1 MPNDARGTA
10 PHSQGKRPNL
20 PQGKRSNRPQG
31 NRPNPPQRDYPLP
44 LKILGTIVAV
54 FVAIGSAIGGFFSRL
69 FGGGRNRQI
78 FASRNHMGGIR
89 RGGGHVSTYRGGRSW
104 SRGYQGSTLRLSVVL
119 KTALAGAGALT
130 LLSTVFFVSNAG
142 MGASAET
149 PLLNMQTETAAQVP
163 LSTPREQWSKG
174 SLPYLYQTDPA
185 WSAKPYGGGTV
196 ALNGCGPTCL
206 TMVYIYLT
214 GNTDINPA
222 DMCAFAD
229 ENNFAP
235 TGATERAFMTDGAA
249 MLGITGHNL
258 SVTSSEVAS
267 ILAAGEPVICVVRP
281 GDFTSVGHFI
291 VLYGIDDNNMVNI
304 HDPNSSYV
312 SAQKWDLNL
321 VLSQTNACWS
331 FSA

>member
-1 MPNDARGTA
+1 M
-10 PHSQGKRPNL
+10 
-20 PQGKRSNRPQG
+20 
-31 NRPNPPQRDYPLP
+31 
-44 LKILGTIVAV
+44 ILGAIVAV
-54 FVAIGSAIGGFFSRL
+54 FAAIGSAIGGFFSRL

-78 FASRNHMGGIR
+78 FSSRSHMGSIR
-89 RGGGHVSTYRGGRSW
+89 RGGGHVSTYSGGHSW
-104 SRGYQGSTLRLSVVL
+104 SRGYRGQTLRLPVVL
-119 KTALAGAGALT
+119 KTALAGGGVLT

-142 MGASAET
+142 MGTSAET
-149 PLLNMQTETAAQVP
+149 PLLNMRIETAAQVP

-267 ILAAGEPVICVVRP
+267 VLAAGEPVICVVRP

-291 VLYGIDDNNMVNI
+291 VLHGIDDSNMVNI

-331 FSA
+331 FSM